1 LRRRNQQSL
10 WFDGNGIESLEIAFA
25 ARDATL
31 SLPLMNKPLVV
42 DLPHKL
48 GAEEAKRR
56 MRSGI
61 GKLQDHIPGGGHV
74 ESGWDGNRMKLRVQ
88 AMGQEVTGHIDVE
101 ETKVRLE
108 LMLPPML
115 SLFASKVEGLL
126 RSRGSELLEDKTKK
140 DG

>member
-1 LRRRNQQSL
+1 
-10 WFDGNGIESLEIAFA
+10 
-25 ARDATL
+25 
-31 SLPLMNKPLVV
+31 MNKPLVV

-61 GKLQDHIPGGGHV
+61 GKLRDHIPGGGHV
-74 ESGWDGNRMKLRVQ
+74 ESDWKGDRMTLRVQ

-101 ETKVRLE
+101 DTKVRLE

-115 SLFASKVEGLL
+115 SLFAGKVEGLL

-140 DG
+140 S

>member
-1 LRRRNQQSL
+1 MGTRRR
-10 WFDGNGIESLEIAFA
+10 EIAFA
-25 ARDATL
+25 ARDA
-31 SLPLMNKPLVV
+31 SLDLLAMNKPLVV
-42 DLPHKL
+42 NLPHKL

-61 GKLQDHIPGGGHV
+61 GKLGDHIPGGGHV

-88 AMGQEVTGHIDVE
+88 AMGQEVVGHIDVE

-108 LMLPPML
+108 LMLPPIL
-115 SLFASKVEGLL
+115 SLFAGKVEGLL

-140 DG
+140 RG